1 MFCLLIYL
9 LLYNAFKVAFSV
21 DIYFHLTALFKTSFF
36 FYLPNILLFIV
47 VFEMTLN
54 D

>member
-36 FYLPNILLFIV
+36 FLFTKYSFIYSC
-47 VFEMTLN
+47 F
-54 D
+54 